1 MKNYLVIA
9 CLFVLWCEKLKDV
22 NFLNGEKEQN
32 FYYANNDNLLRRILN
47 NVEKNK
53 DRTNVDKSTVVD
65 MSEGKLV
72 TLDKETKEE
81 NILKNIFFENIMF
94 DQINDEN
101 LKIDRKEK
109 NIDEKEKNID
119 EEKKKQKQNELIKDT
134 TIDNDFYSYTND
146 LITLHK
152 KKLKE
157 EKNFVMIKQ
166 FVKFLSSR
174 EENVLI
180 SNVNFFL
187 KRIFNLIL
195 REKIITGM
203 CPDEQNEE
211 TEKLERKENIDVIK
225 KEDPKNY
232 QDKEKNKETT
242 HDGTTNYDGKEKN
255 YDGKEKNDDDKEKN
269 DDGKDN
275 YLEYFK
281 KNRNCN
287 LNKKLKIIDCNKNS
301 LNCFFSNIKN
311 EEFYKAPDL
320 FKYYIS
326 LERML
331 KSSSIRSKTDR
342 ISKYFTFYPVSLD
355 KEYYEEKINNDVFLE
370 AVRSILFDTHEG
382 NKKNKK
388 KIFSSF
394 IIVVDT
400 LISLIKEEKVVNE
413 MYMFIHLFFQDLN
426 LLNKKILDILLKSS
440 FNPGTTYYIPDF
452 NKQNFEFILSKIYTK
467 YVLNNLLNRKF
478 NNQDTINMS
487 QFLNNKIKPFNFS
500 FIENNVHLLKNQS
513 VPIKDDDLLISEE
526 NLCKYIPIK
535 KKLLYE
541 KLNKTRQAAEEA
553 ILDYIFRLL
562 LRKLHEFIIE

>member
-9 CLFVLWCEKLKDV
+9 CLFVLWCEKLKDL
-22 NFLNGEKEQN
+22 NFLNWEKEQN
-32 FYYANNDNLLRRILN
+32 FFYANNDNLLRRILN

-53 DRTNVDKSTVVD
+53 DRTNVDKSKVVD
-65 MSEGKLV
+65 MNEGKLV

-109 NIDEKEKNID
+109 NIDEEKKNID

-157 EKNFVMIKQ
+157 EKNFVMIKE

-225 KEDPKNY
+225 KEDSKNY

-255 YDGKEKNDDDKEKN
+255 

-275 YLEYFK
+275 YLEYLK

-311 EEFYKAPDL
+311 EEFYKAQDL

-370 AVRSILFDTHEG
+370 AVRSILFDSHEG

-440 FNPGTTYYIPDF
+440 FNPGTPYYIPDF

-562 LRKLHEFIIE
+562 LR

>member
-53 DRTNVDKSTVVD
+53 DRTNVDKSKVVD

-109 NIDEKEKNID
+109 NIDEQ
-119 EEKKKQKQNELIKDT
+119 KKKQKQNELIKDT

-157 EKNFVMIKQ
+157 EKNFVMIKE

-225 KEDPKNY
+225 NEDPKNY
-232 QDKEKNKETT
+232 EDKEKNKETT
-242 HDGTTNYDGKEKN
+242 HDGTTNYDGKK
-255 YDGKEKNDDDKEKN
+255 KNDDGKEKN

-275 YLEYFK
+275 YLEYLK

-287 LNKKLKIIDCNKNS
+287 LNKKLKIKDCNKNS
-301 LNCFFSNIKN
+301 LNCFFSNLKN

-370 AVRSILFDTHEG
+370 AVRSILFDSHEG

-440 FNPGTTYYIPDF
+440 FNPGTPYYIPDF

>member
-1 MKNYLVIA
+1 MKSYLMIA

-22 NFLNGEKEQN
+22 NFLKSEKELN

-53 DRTNVDKSTVVD
+53 DRTNVDKSTVLD
-65 MSEGKLV
+65 MSEEKLV
-72 TLDKETKEE
+72 TIDKETKEE

-109 NIDEKEKNID
+109 NIDEK
-119 EEKKKQKQNELIKDT
+119 KKKQKENELIKDT
-134 TIDNDFYSYTND
+134 TIDNDVYSYTND
-146 LITLHK
+146 MITMHK

-157 EKNFVMIKQ
+157 EKNFVMIKE

-203 CPDEQNEE
+203 CPDEQKNEE
-211 TEKLERKENIDVIK
+211 IEKVERKENIGVIK
-225 KEDPKNY
+225 NEDPKNY
-232 QDKEKNKETT
+232 EDKEKNKETT
-242 HDGTTNYDGKEKN
+242 HDDVTTNYD
-255 YDGKEKNDDDKEKN
+255 DKEKNDDDK
-269 DDGKDN
+269 DN
-275 YLEYFK
+275 YSEYLK
-281 KNRNCN
+281 KNKNCN
-287 LNKKLKIIDCNKNS
+287 LNKKLKIKDCNKNS
-301 LNCFFSNIKN
+301 VNCFFSNIKN

-326 LERML
+326 LERIL

-355 KEYYEEKINNDVFLE
+355 KEYYEEKINNDVFIE
-370 AVRSILFDTHEG
+370 AVRSILFDSHEG

-440 FNPGTTYYIPDF
+440 FNPGKTYYIPDF